1 MYRAIPIKWK
11 VSGLNASKSEI
22 VVKTITLRHTI
33 QGYFLIQLL
42 IQLPLLQIP
51 STDTI
56 YQWPD
61 YRKHLDN
68 AA

>member
-33 QGYFLIQLL
+33 QGYFINTITNGKATNLSDRVT
-42 IQLPLLQIP
+42 PNLQI
-51 STDTI
+51 
-56 YQWPD
+56 
-61 YRKHLDN
+61 
-68 AA
+68 